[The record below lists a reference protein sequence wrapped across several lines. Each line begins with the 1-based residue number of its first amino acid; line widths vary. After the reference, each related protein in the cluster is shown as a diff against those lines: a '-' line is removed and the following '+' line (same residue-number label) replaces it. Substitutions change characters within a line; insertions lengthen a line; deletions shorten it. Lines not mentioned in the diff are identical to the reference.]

1 MKLNSIREK
10 DKNNDIIQRRSKDK
24 EKGIIIQN
32 IIILRNKKNKKKERK
47 QSQFVEQSQ
56 FNLMNLEINLVEM
69 KKYKL

>member
-10 DKNNDIIQRRSKDK
+10 DKNNNIIQRRSKDK
-24 EKGIIIQN
+24 EKGITVQN
-32 IIILRNKKNKKKERK
+32 IIILINKKNKKKERK

>member
-10 DKNNDIIQRRSKDK
+10 DKNNDIIQRRNKDK
-24 EKGIIIQN
+24 EKGITVQN

>member
-24 EKGIIIQN
+24 EKGITVQN
-32 IIILRNKKNKKKERK
+32 IIILINKKNKKKERK